1 MWNEGQ
7 GQPVSAKQYAS
18 YDPGLGP
25 DNAEE
30 AAGCCSR
37 TFFVWVYALVS
48 LGNEKQLDE
57 SDGKCWLAT
66 TARVL
71 MSHAT
76 ASFSHA

>member
-18 YDPGLGP
+18 YDPGVGP
-25 DNAEE
+25 ENAEE

-57 SDGKCWLAT
+57 SDGT
-66 TARVL
+66 
-71 MSHAT
+71 
-76 ASFSHA
+76 